1 MLEIVL
7 IIVIKYIIFI
17 QILRQEM
24 NKCPFQHK
32 IKPSSLNEFLGRQNE
47 SHFSLSLWL
56 TVEGI

>member
-24 NKCPFQHK
+24 NKCPFQHE
-32 IKPSSLNEFLGRQNE
+32 IKPISVN
-47 SHFSLSLWL
+47 
-56 TVEGI
+56 